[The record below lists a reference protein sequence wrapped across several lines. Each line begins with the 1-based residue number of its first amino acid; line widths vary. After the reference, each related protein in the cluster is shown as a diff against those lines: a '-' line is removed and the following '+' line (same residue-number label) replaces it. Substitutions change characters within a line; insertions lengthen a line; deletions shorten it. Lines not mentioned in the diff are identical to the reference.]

1 MEDQKCLYITLSH
14 IILINQSIM
23 LKFSQLS
30 KKKVLFDQLHN
41 KEKQHSFDYQLNMS
55 FAFINIYF

>member
-41 KEKQHSFDYQLNMS
+41 KEKQHSFD
-55 FAFINIYF
+55 